1 MAASLALALA
11 ACNDQSASQRSI
23 APIPPRTVALMTE
36 MGMSKNDPILVRL
49 YKKESEL
56 EIWKM
61 AQDGQY
67 ALLKSY
73 PICRW
78 SGQLGPKQ
86 REGDRQAPEGFYT
99 VTPGHMNPNSAFY
112 LSFDTGYPNAFDRAH
127 GRSGSHLMVHG
138 NCSSRGCYA
147 MTDEGIAEVYAIA
160 REAFAGGQKGF
171 QLQAYPFRMTAENLT
186 KFRKDPNMTF
196 WANLKEGADHFEV
209 TKREPKVAVCGGR
222 YAFNT
227 SGGTCAPDPA
237 VANVVAD
244 KQDADRRAVA
254 ALVAKGVPAVKVVYA
269 DGGQHDTFRET
280 ALGESNTESSFA
292 ILDSRPRRNL
302 GEVSRPD
309 ALAQG
314 PREIA
319 VEETGT
325 LVAAVSRK
333 GASKVAASTPVA
345 EPVVSAKAPR
355 TVLASADPDQPIGP
369 PSAPAAEQKPLY
381 NRILGNVFGGSK
393 PAPAPVAEAP
403 AREETTAQS
412 MPPRRKSEASAT
424 KKVEGKPDPKPAE
437 AARPTRNDRQA
448 AEKPQKH
455 VQTTGL
461 IPGSAPI
468 GPVAT
473 SFRTN

>member
-1 MAASLALALA
+1 MS
-11 ACNDQSASQRSI
+11 
-23 APIPPRTVALMTE
+23 E
-36 MGMSKNDPILVRL
+36 KGMSKSDPILVRL

-99 VTPGHMNPNSAFY
+99 VTPGHMNPNSAYY
-112 LSFDTGYPNAFDRAH
+112 LSFDTGYPNTFDRSH
-127 GRSGSHLMVHG
+127 GRTGSQLMVHG

-171 QLQAYPFRMTAENLT
+171 QFQAYPFRMTAENLT

-196 WANLKEGADHFEV
+196 WANLKEGSDHFEI

-227 SGGTCAPDPA
+227 AGGSCAPDPA
-237 VANVVAD
+237 IANVVAE

-302 GEVSRPD
+302 GDVSRPD

-319 VEETGT
+319 LEETGT

-333 GASKVAASTPVA
+333 GTNKVAASSSA
-345 EPVVSAKAPR
+345 EPVTAVKASR
-355 TVLASADPDQPIGP
+355 TVLASADPDQPIAAPSGP
-369 PSAPAAEQKPLY
+369 ATEQKPLY
-381 NRILGNVFGGSK
+381 DRMFGSLLGNSR
-393 PAPAPVAEAP
+393 PAVPAAEAP
-403 AREETTAQS
+403 AREEAAAPS
-412 MPPRRKSEASAT
+412 LPPRRKPEVSAVKKPEA
-424 KKVEGKPDPKPAE
+424 KPDTKPDLKPA
-437 AARPTRNDRQA
+437 AARPAPGKQA
-448 AEKPQKH
+448 ADKPQRH

-468 GPVAT
+468 GPLAT